1 MYMYSE
7 YSEWASYRFGEGVGN
22 DGLEEG
28 EDSCS
33 GHLPSGLDVIQ
44 NLKPD

>member
-1 MYMYSE
+1 MQACMIE
-7 YSEWASYRFGEGVGN
+7 SYRLGEGVGN

-28 EDSCS
+28 EDSS
-33 GHLPSGLDVIQ
+33 TGHLSSGLDVIQ